1 MDEQEGQF
9 GGWLN
14 GAMRRRGLSQAA
26 LARAVGVADTQVSR
40 WRRGQVIPSL
50 RYLQQIADTFGVPRH
65 TLDRLAGYPVVA
77 VSDGE
82 DEGGADPA
90 AQADMEAALAHF
102 RDTLESRIPRA
113 MWRPYAAA
121 CDALA
126 DAFAA
131 ADRARQDTAE
141 DAPAATM
148 HEAREARRFGFQPRE
163 VGATLV
169 PPGMP
174 PAPLPGGP
182 GGPMPLPG
190 GPSSPMPGP
199 MPGPT
204 DLPAPPAPLTPP
216 TPQPLPP
223 PLIEPEPFP
232 APGAPD
238 APDAPTVLYDR

>member
-9 GGWLN
+9 SGWLN

-77 VSDGE
+77 VSHAEG
-82 DEGGADPA
+82 EGGADPA

-182 GGPMPLPG
+182 
-190 GPSSPMPGP
+190 SSPMPAP
-199 MPGPT
+199 PPAPT
-204 DLPAPPAPLTPP
+204 DLPAPPPPLVAPPA
-216 TPQPLPP
+216 QPLPP
-223 PLIEPEPFP
+223 PLIEPDPGI
-232 APGAPD
+232 APDAPD
-238 APDAPTVLYDR
+238 APDAPTVPYDR